1 MAEEIITTTS
11 SEEITTSSILNYSA
25 ITINPIMPTRSKG
38 MGKIMIETL
47 DVYLLSNKVLLR
59 DWVIVFD
66 SNGKEIY
73 KEIIRDVYA
82 KEYSDD
88 QFTQLFALCDA
99 DLSDPTTIYRKLKEI
114 TDVASLML
122 NQVDPP
128 YSLAPYSFEKYIPY
142 HSQSNSNLNPDSEI
156 PQQ

>member
-11 SEEITTSSILNYSA
+11 TEEITTSSILNYSA

-38 MGKIMIETL
+38 MGKIMIEIL

-66 SNGKEIY
+66 SEGKEIY
-73 KEIIRDVYA
+73 KEIIRDVYTR
-82 KEYSDD
+82 EYSDD
-88 QFTQLFALCDA
+88 KFTQLFALCDA

-114 TDVASLML
+114 SDVASLML

-142 HSQSNSNLNPDSEI
+142 HPQSNSET
-156 PQQ
+156 PQS